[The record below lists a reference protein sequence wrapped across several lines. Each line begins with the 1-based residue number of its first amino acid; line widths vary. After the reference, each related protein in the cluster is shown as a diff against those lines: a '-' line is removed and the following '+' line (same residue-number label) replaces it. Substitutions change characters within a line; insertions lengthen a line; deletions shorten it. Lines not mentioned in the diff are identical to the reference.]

1 MEQFKE
7 WQLKQLLVP
16 EVGLQ
21 LLKTLVER
29 KQREEYYEKQLTK
42 WGITVFVFLFLGF
55 LYIFVK
61 GLPLLVNF
69 SELSKVLY
77 DPIIWMIT
85 AAIIFSYYKLSKCK
99 KSCKKAEEEFEKLR
113 LEIIKRTGELWS
125 DEKQWEN
132 RHFVFEFMKSHFH
145 INLYHE

>member
-16 EVGLQ
+16 EVALE

-29 KQREEYYEKQLTK
+29 KQKEEHYEKELIK
-42 WGITVFVFLFLGF
+42 WGITVFVFLLLGF
-55 LYIFVK
+55 IYICVT
-61 GLPLLVNF
+61 GLPLLISF
-69 SELSKVLY
+69 SQLTKVLF
-77 DPIIWMIT
+77 DPIVWIIG
-85 AAIIFSYYKLSKCK
+85 AAAMFSYYKLNKCK
-99 KSCKKAEEEFEKLR
+99 KTCKKAEEEFEKLR

-125 DEKQWEN
+125 DEKQWES